1 MAKKRVHEVAKDLD
15 LSSEALIKVLK
26 NLKYD
31 VKSPMSAITEEMI
44 GAVRKKFEED
54 KVALKRADEKKRKLG
69 EKRLKAKK
77 KRPKRERRRPRPRKI
92 DRKVI
97 EEKVKETLLKME
109 HGEKVK
115 RRKPKETLEEIPEQ
129 PKVIKVSEF
138 VSVSEVASALGMEP
152 NEVIGKC
159 LALGLLVT
167 INQRLDYDTIVTVAD
182 EFGYEVELLP
192 EYGAEL
198 SEEKEEAVEP
208 RSPVV
213 TVMGHVDHGKTCLLD
228 YIRQTSVM
236 TGESGG
242 ITQHIGA
249 YEVDLDRSRI
259 TFLDTPGHQA
269 FTAMRARG
277 AQLTD
282 ICVLV
287 VAANDGVMPQTIEA
301 MDHARA
307 AGVPIV
313 VAINKIDLPNAKP
326 DRVKQQLMRK
336 KVTVEDLGGKVMA
349 VNVSAKTGEGVGDLL
364 ESILVEAEML
374 DLKTTTKGVARGAV
388 IESRVDKGRGMI
400 ATVLVQRGT
409 LRVGDPFVAG
419 LVWGKVRALYD
430 DQGRTVDIVC
440 PSTPVQVLGFDGLPQ
455 VGDTFVVV
463 EEERKARE
471 ISRKRKLA
479 EREQRQRTAAVSL
492 ETFQEEV
499 RTGEAKELRVVL
511 KGDVAGS
518 IEALSDS
525 LEGLTTD
532 EVRLVVIHRGVG
544 PINESD
550 VLLAVASKAIVIG
563 FHVSADTRARETA
576 KGERVEIRKYDI
588 IYEAIDD
595 VRAAMTGLLEPI
607 YEEQPL
613 GRLEVREVFT
623 IPRVGTVAGC
633 FVISGQVRK
642 GDKVRI
648 SRDDEPIY
656 EGEASSL
663 KRFKEDATLVE
674 TGYECG
680 VRVDGFED
688 FQAGDF
694 LNIYEL
700 KEVDR
705 TLT

>member
-1 MAKKRVHEVAKDLD
+1 
-15 LSSEALIKVLK
+15 
-26 NLKYD
+26 
-31 VKSPMSAITEEMI
+31 
-44 GAVRKKFEED
+44 
-54 KVALKRADEKKRKLG
+54 
-69 EKRLKAKK
+69 
-77 KRPKRERRRPRPRKI
+77 
-92 DRKVI
+92 
-97 EEKVKETLLKME
+97 
-109 HGEKVK
+109 
-115 RRKPKETLEEIPEQ
+115 
-129 PKVIKVSEF
+129 
-138 VSVSEVASALGMEP
+138 
-152 NEVIGKC
+152 
-159 LALGLLVT
+159 
-167 INQRLDYDTIVTVAD
+167 
-182 EFGYEVELLP
+182 
-192 EYGAEL
+192 
-198 SEEKEEAVEP
+198 
-208 RSPVV
+208 
-213 TVMGHVDHGKTCLLD
+213 
-228 YIRQTSVM
+228 M

-249 YEVDLDRSRI
+249 YEVDLDGSRI

-409 LRVGDPFVAG
+409 LRVGNPFVAG
-419 LVWGKVRALYD
+419 LVWGKVRAMYD
-430 DQGRTVDIVC
+430 DQGRTVNIVC

-455 VGDTFVVV
+455 VGDTLVVV

-642 GDKVRI
+642 GDKVRV

-656 EGEASSL
+656 EGEVSSL

-680 VRVDGFED
+680 VKVDGFED